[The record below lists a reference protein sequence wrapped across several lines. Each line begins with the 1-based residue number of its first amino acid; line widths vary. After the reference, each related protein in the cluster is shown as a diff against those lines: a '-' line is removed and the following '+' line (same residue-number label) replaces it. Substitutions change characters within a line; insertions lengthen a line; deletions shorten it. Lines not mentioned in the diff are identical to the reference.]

1 MENKSINSNSL
12 HKFFVS
18 LQNSICSEINKQ
30 EKKEFEIDDWNKSS
44 SHQLKGSGRTRIIEN
59 GSLFERGGVNF
70 SHVFGQNLPPS
81 ATKIRPELE
90 GRPFEAMGLSLV
102 FHPQNPHVPTVHMN
116 IRFFIAH
123 PKNIEE
129 EEVWWFGGG
138 MDLTPYYLYE
148 EDAKHFHQCCK
159 TALDLYSPN
168 YYPDFK
174 KNCDEYF
181 YLKHR
186 GETRGIGGIFF
197 DDFSELGFEKSLSMV
212 SNVGHSFVNAY
223 LPIVSKRKELAY
235 GDREKDFQL
244 YRRGRYVEFNLVY
257 DRGTIFGLQSGGRIE
272 SILMS
277 MPPSVSWKYNF
288 VPKVGSP
295 EEKLYQFLK
304 PIDWLNFKI

>member
-1 MENKSINSNSL
+1 MK
-12 HKFFVS
+12 KFFFD
-18 LQNSICSEINKQ
+18 LQDSICYEINKQ
-30 EKKEFEIDDWNKSS
+30 EIEQFEIDDWNKSS
-44 SHQLKGSGRTRIIEN
+44 NNELKGNGRTRIIEN

-70 SHVFGQNLPPS
+70 SHVFGKSLPPS

-102 FHPQNPHVPTVHMN
+102 FHPRNPHVPTVHMN
-116 IRFFIAH
+116 VRFFIAH
-123 PKNIEE
+123 TKKKEE
-129 EEVWWFGGG
+129 VEVWWFGGG

-148 EDAKHFHQCCK
+148 EDAKHFHECCK
-159 TALDLYSPN
+159 TALDPFSLN
-168 YYPDFK
+168 YYQDFK

-197 DDFSELGFEKSLSMV
+197 DDFSELGFEKSFDMV
-212 SNVGHSFVNAY
+212 RNIGYCFVNAY
-223 LPIVSKRKELAY
+223 LPIVSRRKSLVY
-235 GDREKDFQL
+235 GDKERDFQL

-277 MPPSVSWKYNF
+277 MPPYVKWKYNF
-288 VPKVGSP
+288 VPEIGSP
-295 EEKLYQFLK
+295 EEKLYRFLR
-304 PIDWLNFKI
+304 PINWLEYKL

>member
-1 MENKSINSNSL
+1 MENKSINSTSL
-12 HKFFVS
+12 QKFFVS

-123 PKNIEE
+123 PKNTEE

-138 MDLTPYYLYE
+138 MDLTPSKVDNIE
-148 EDAKHFHQCCK
+148 KKEFHHVLKNMCNRHDK
-159 TALDLYSPN
+159 NFY
-168 YYPDFK
+168 K
-174 KNCDEYF
+174 KYKKWCDEYF
-181 YLKHR
+181 YLPHR
-186 GETRGIGGIFF
+186 KEPRGIGGIFF
-197 DDFSELGFEKSLSMV
+197 DYKKDNF
-212 SNVGHSFVNAY
+212 
-223 LPIVSKRKELAY
+223 
-235 GDREKDFQL
+235 EKDFKFVRDVGITFQL
-244 YRRGRYVEFNLVY
+244 IFQKIIRKKMKKKWSISDKEMQYIKRGRYTEFNLLY
-257 DRGTIFGLQSGGRIE
+257 DRGTKFGLQTGGNVDG
-272 SILMS
+272 ILMS
-277 MPPSVSWKYNF
+277 LPPLAKWK
-288 VPKVGSP
+288 
-295 EEKLYQFLK
+295 
-304 PIDWLNFKI
+304 

>member
-1 MENKSINSNSL
+1 VSL
-12 HKFFVS
+12 QKFFFD

-30 EKKEFEIDDWNKSS
+30 EIKQFEIDDWNKSS
-44 SHQLKGSGRTRIIEN
+44 SNQLKGNGRTRIIED
-59 GSLFERGGVNF
+59 GFVFERGGVNF
-70 SHVFGQNLPPS
+70 SHVFGKKLPPS
-81 ATKIRPELE
+81 ATKSRPELE

-102 FHPQNPHVPTVHMN
+102 FHPQNPYIPTVHMN

-123 PKNIEE
+123 PKNKDES
-129 EEVWWFGGG
+129 EVWWFGGG
-138 MDLTPYYLYE
+138 MDLTPYYLFE
-148 EDAKHFHQCCK
+148 EDAKHFHKCCK
-159 TALDLYSPN
+159 DVLDPYSSE
-168 YYPDFK
+168 YYANFK

-186 GETRGIGGIFF
+186 GETRGVGGIFF
-197 DDFSELGFEKSLSMV
+197 DDFSELGFEKSFDMV
-212 SNVGHSFVNAY
+212 RAVGNSFLKAY
-223 LPIVSKRKELAY
+223 IPIVIRRKNLVF

-288 VPKVGSP
+288 APEVGSA

-304 PIDWLNFKI
+304 PVNWLEI

>member
-1 MENKSINSNSL
+1 MK
-12 HKFFVS
+12 KFFFD
-18 LQNSICSEINKQ
+18 LQDFICYEINKQ
-30 EKKEFEIDDWNKSS
+30 EIEQFEIDDWNKSS
-44 SHQLKGSGRTRIIEN
+44 NNELKGNGRTRIIEN

-70 SHVFGQNLPPS
+70 SHVFGKSLPPS

-102 FHPQNPHVPTVHMN
+102 FHPRNPHVPTVHMN
-116 IRFFIAH
+116 VRFFIAH
-123 PKNIEE
+123 PKKKEE
-129 EEVWWFGGG
+129 VEVWWFGGG

-148 EDAKHFHQCCK
+148 EDAKHFHECCK
-159 TALDLYSPN
+159 TALDPFSLN
-168 YYPDFK
+168 YYQNFK

-197 DDFSELGFEKSLSMV
+197 DDFSELGFEKSFDMV
-212 SNVGHSFVNAY
+212 RNIGYCFVNAY
-223 LPIVSKRKELAY
+223 LPIVSRRKSLVY
-235 GDREKDFQL
+235 GDKERDFQL

-277 MPPSVSWKYNF
+277 MPPFVKWKYNF
-288 VPKVGSP
+288 VPEIGSP
-295 EEKLYQFLK
+295 EEKLYRFLR
-304 PIDWLNFKI
+304 PINWLEYKL

>member
-1 MENKSINSNSL
+1 MK
-12 HKFFVS
+12 KFFFD
-18 LQNSICSEINKQ
+18 LQDFICYEINKQ
-30 EKKEFEIDDWNKSS
+30 EIEQFEIDDWNKSS
-44 SHQLKGSGRTRIIEN
+44 NNELKGNGRTRIIEN

-70 SHVFGQNLPPS
+70 SHVFGKSLPPS

-102 FHPQNPHVPTVHMN
+102 FHPRNPHVPTVHMN
-116 IRFFIAH
+116 VRFFIAH
-123 PKNIEE
+123 PKKKEE
-129 EEVWWFGGG
+129 VEVWWFGGG

-148 EDAKHFHQCCK
+148 EDAKHFHECCK
-159 TALDLYSPN
+159 TALDPFSLN
-168 YYPDFK
+168 YYQDFK

-197 DDFSELGFEKSLSMV
+197 DDFSELGFKKSFDMV
-212 SNVGHSFVNAY
+212 RNIGYCFVNAY
-223 LPIVSKRKELAY
+223 LPIVSRRKSLVY
-235 GDREKDFQL
+235 GDKERDFQL

-277 MPPSVSWKYNF
+277 MPPFVKWKYNF
-288 VPKVGSP
+288 VPEIGSP
-295 EEKLYQFLK
+295 EEKLYRFLR
-304 PIDWLNFKI
+304 PINWLEYKL